1 MDGMDGTAGAAAL
14 SPVRLKQLNAAM
26 NVGYNRRLS
35 APSDASPTRA
45 SAAARGNPFANFT
58 EQSKENCAARTNLSP
73 ERFLQLNA
81 GMNVGY
87 NGKLKGKLNGKLV
100 AVSPTRANAA
110 ARGNPFAIF
119 ECDAWKSSTGM
130 SGSMPLSPVRLL
142 ELNSIMNMGNN
153 TKLAAPSKA
162 TPSRASAEARG
173 NPFARFGAAHSHSG
187 QSANVAESVQG
198 LAGAAACKV
207 PGKQQRLEA
216 SVVFAKSSNRAASA
230 SATVKRT
237 TISLQQQSKSLRPQ
251 SAAAFGVRLPK
262 TAASNKTAGKQEA
275 LHVTSA
281 SPVPPPVTED
291 SPESLLFKRKPL
303 SALQVSL
310 PASPSGEHE
319 AAAVNDDDASSSAP
333 PAQHNNDVK
342 AAPSSSKA
350 PSEEANGSLLGN
362 SEPSSSSRISL
373 TALATTLN
381 DLESQVAHLSKLSR

>member
-1 MDGMDGTAGAAAL
+1 MAD
-14 SPVRLKQLNAAM
+14 
-26 NVGYNRRLS
+26 S
-35 APSDASPTRA
+35 A
-45 SAAARGNPFANFT
+45 
-58 EQSKENCAARTNLSP
+58 
-73 ERFLQLNA
+73 
-81 GMNVGY
+81 
-87 NGKLKGKLNGKLV
+87 
-100 AVSPTRANAA
+100 
-110 ARGNPFAIF
+110 
-119 ECDAWKSSTGM
+119 
-130 SGSMPLSPVRLL
+130 
-142 ELNSIMNMGNN
+142 
-153 TKLAAPSKA
+153 
-162 TPSRASAEARG
+162 
-173 NPFARFGAAHSHSG
+173 
-187 QSANVAESVQG
+187 QG

-230 SATVKRT
+230 SVTVKRP

-281 SPVPPPVTED
+281 SLVPPPVTED

-319 AAAVNDDDASSSAP
+319 AAAVNDDDASFSAP
-333 PAQHNNDVK
+333 PAQHKNDVK

-373 TALATTLN
+373 TELATTLN
-381 DLESQVAHLSKLSR
+381 DLESQVAHLSKLSRCAKRRFRVTCDIWPCCAAAFCNSAS